1 MDGVYRFLNSLTG
14 SSREEAQESIEA
26 VLACRELLT
35 QFGKDLIHLKEK
47 VAAELEAQEAG
58 RWTPASSSPRS
69 SAWSVVPPPP
79 GQMEEEVQRVERGPP
94 PPPPQTAPPPPLPA
108 PQHRRIAA
116 PITDDDIYFRDPD
129 GYVQCKLCDKYVDE
143 KRLRSKKHLWRCA
156 HLPDYL
162 HYIVS
167 PPARP
172 APAAHVDGP
181 GLQ

>member
-58 RWTPASSSPRS
+58 RRTPASSSPRS

-79 GQMEEEVQRVERGPP
+79 GQREEEVQRLEREPQA
-94 PPPPQTAPPPPLPA
+94 PPPPQPAPPSPPHPA
-108 PQHRRIAA
+108 PQQPRQLKVSDFYRKDH
-116 PITDDDIYFRDPD
+116 T
-129 GYVQCKLCDKYVDE
+129 GYVKCFLCYKYVDE
-143 KRLRSKKHLWRCA
+143 K
-156 HLPDYL
+156 
-162 HYIVS
+162 
-167 PPARP
+167 
-172 APAAHVDGP
+172 HVDSDFHLGRARNLERFRHYLP
-181 GLQ
+181 A

>member
-79 GQMEEEVQRVERGPP
+79 GQREEEVQRLEREPQA
-94 PPPPQTAPPPPLPA
+94 PPPPQPAPPSPLPA
-108 PQHRRIAA
+108 PPHPAPQQPRQRIPA
-116 PITDDDIYFRDPD
+116 PEPELADGPKLKVSDFYRKDHT
-129 GYVQCKLCDKYVDE
+129 GYVKCFLCNKYVDE
-143 KRLRSKKHLWRCA
+143 K
-156 HLPDYL
+156 
-162 HYIVS
+162 
-167 PPARP
+167 
-172 APAAHVDGP
+172 HVDSDFHLGRARNLERFRHYLP
-181 GLQ
+181 A